1 MRSAGSLN
9 SDSLVM
15 GFYKTSV
22 PSRADHRAPSYWY
35 AASSFLLQEMPTVRA
50 TQGIRQLL
58 QTGSLDLIHDE
69 HLLALLPMPLHKH
82 QEKSMAPN
90 RVRSVTRRY
99 TSFENGH
106 GPVPGTWRTGGPSPF
121 PFDKNVQFSD
131 DGLETMLETCWRH
144 AWLARSG
151 HPFNFALR
159 HIPSDDQSPKV
170 PACESSFRPQGR
182 ASICNLQSPQLA
194 RTVISRTGRH
204 RSGNCV
210 NAPRAPEAVHC
221 GKASGGTKGPPSAW
235 HVRVKPPSL
244 PSHPSCVQYEH
255 RYGVTRTSKSVM
267 GGCKLQVRGAST
279 YLTLEEARHADVFA
293 EQPWANQATHICS
306 GVPCSQ
312 NYPEPRYPHLT
323 H

>member
-1 MRSAGSLN
+1 M
-9 SDSLVM
+9 
-15 GFYKTSV
+15 
-22 PSRADHRAPSYWY
+22 
-35 AASSFLLQEMPTVRA
+35 
-50 TQGIRQLL
+50 
-58 QTGSLDLIHDE
+58 QTGSVGLIHDE

-106 GPVPGTWRTGGPSPF
+106 GPVPGTWRIGGPGPF

-182 ASICNLQSPQLA
+182 ASIFNLESLELA
-194 RTVISRTGRH
+194 RTVIVYR
-204 RSGNCV
+204 
-210 NAPRAPEAVHC
+210 
-221 GKASGGTKGPPSAW
+221 
-235 HVRVKPPSL
+235 
-244 PSHPSCVQYEH
+244 
-255 RYGVTRTSKSVM
+255 TRT
-267 GGCKLQVRGAST
+267 
-279 YLTLEEARHADVFA
+279 LT
-293 EQPWANQATHICS
+293 ICRS
-306 GVPCSQ
+306 I
-312 NYPEPRYPHLT
+312 E
-323 H
+323 

>member
-1 MRSAGSLN
+1 
-9 SDSLVM
+9 
-15 GFYKTSV
+15 
-22 PSRADHRAPSYWY
+22 
-35 AASSFLLQEMPTVRA
+35 
-50 TQGIRQLL
+50 
-58 QTGSLDLIHDE
+58 
-69 HLLALLPMPLHKH
+69 MPLHKHQHQH

-194 RTVISRTGRH
+194 RTVIVYR
-204 RSGNCV
+204 
-210 NAPRAPEAVHC
+210 
-221 GKASGGTKGPPSAW
+221 
-235 HVRVKPPSL
+235 
-244 PSHPSCVQYEH
+244 
-255 RYGVTRTSKSVM
+255 TRT
-267 GGCKLQVRGAST
+267 LI
-279 YLTLEEARHADVFA
+279 
-293 EQPWANQATHICS
+293 ICRS
-306 GVPCSQ
+306 I
-312 NYPEPRYPHLT
+312 E
-323 H
+323 